1 MSHFTLETDF
11 WTFVWP
17 RVALGFGMGMTF
29 IPLTTLTLS
38 HIPREH
44 MTEATSLYNLLRNLG
59 GSVGIAFTTTMLS
72 RRAQMHQTR
81 LVEHLSPFDPSYQIY
96 RDRIAETLS
105 QKGIPASGADGL
117 LYRELVRQSTTLA
130 FTDTFFLICLLILC
144 MLPLVLLMKRAPATA
159 GAPPAAH

>member
-1 MSHFTLETDF
+1 MA
-11 WTFVWP
+11 P

-72 RRAQMHQTR
+72 RRAQFHQTR
-81 LVEHLSPFDPSYQIY
+81 LVENLSPFDPSYHIY
-96 RDRIAETLS
+96 REKLAETLAA
-105 QKGIPASGADGL
+105 KGLPATGADGL
-117 LYRELVRQSTTLA
+117 MYRELVRQSTTLA
-130 FTDTFFLICLLILC
+130 FTDAFFMICLLILC
-144 MLPLVLLMKRAPATA
+144 MLPLVMVMQRAPAA
-159 GAPPAAH
+159 GAGPVAAAH